1 MKELKEGHSYELG
14 SYQIEGVNCETQI
27 LHFMK
32 KVNGTMTMV
41 GTTNEEVL
49 KMMIHRIKY
58 LQKKMPCH
66 ENNQA
71 VLKLEECL
79 MWLNYRTHKRLVQ
92 DVEGTDIPHKS

>member
-49 KMMIHRIKY
+49 NNIEKVVEDLIKRIQNAT
-58 LQKKMPCH
+58 L
-66 ENNQA
+66 
-71 VLKLEECL
+71 
-79 MWLNYRTHKRLVQ
+79 
-92 DVEGTDIPHKS
+92 